1 MGSRRYLNFALFHP
15 CPAIGPFEARLLP
28 ALALTRTSDPAE
40 IARIFATY

>member
-1 MGSRRYLNFALFHP
+1 VR
-15 CPAIGPFEARLLP
+15 GPQKVRLLL